1 MPTAI
6 LSILFFLSAL
16 LYSSVGHGGASGY
29 LAVMGIVG
37 VEPAMMK
44 PTALCLNILVSAI
57 AFWAILCHG
66 CLLFPHLGCL
76 GGGDNYSDSGGFFT
90 PTRQIGHCGHATIA
104 AFCRMREL
112 GYF

>member
-6 LSILFFLSAL
+6 LSVLFFLSAL
-16 LYSSVGHGGASGY
+16 LYSSVGHGGASSY

-57 AFWAILCHG
+57 AFWR
-66 CLLFPHLGCL
+66 F
-76 GGGDNYSDSGGFFT
+76 YSGKNFSW
-90 PTRQIGHCGHATIA
+90 QI
-104 AFCRMREL
+104 
-112 GYF
+112 

>member
-6 LSILFFLSAL
+6 LSVLFFLSAL

-57 AFWAILCHG
+57 AFWRFYSGKNFSWQIFLPLAVTAVPMAFIGGMIQADCG
-66 CLLFPHLGCL
+66 GSIGIFCPLFV
-76 GGGDNYSDSGGFFT
+76 
-90 PTRQIGHCGHATIA
+90 QICQS
-104 AFCRMREL
+104 FNR
-112 GYF
+112 

>member
-6 LSILFFLSAL
+6 LSVLFFLSAL

-44 PTALCLNILVSAI
+44 PTALCLNMLRCVW
-57 AFWAILCHG
+57 F
-66 CLLFPHLGCL
+66 
-76 GGGDNYSDSGGFFT
+76 
-90 PTRQIGHCGHATIA
+90 
-104 AFCRMREL
+104 
-112 GYF
+112 

>member
-6 LSILFFLSAL
+6 LSVLFFLSAL

-44 PTALCLNILVSAI
+44 PTALCLNILAVSYT
-57 AFWAILCHG
+57 
-66 CLLFPHLGCL
+66 HLTL
-76 GGGDNYSDSGGFFT
+76 PTT
-90 PTRQIGHCGHATIA
+90 P
-104 AFCRMREL
+104 
-112 GYF
+112 YV

>member
-6 LSILFFLSAL
+6 LSVLFFYPLCYIHPLGMA
-16 LYSSVGHGGASGY
+16 ASGY

-57 AFWAILCHG
+57 AFW
-66 CLLFPHLGCL
+66 F
-76 GGGDNYSDSGGFFT
+76 YSGKNFSW
-90 PTRQIGHCGHATIA
+90 QIFYH
-104 AFCRMREL
+104 
-112 GYF
+112 